1 MLVRHIKRKQYTL
14 TWLTFLLI
22 LTANVHAKPHQYQ
35 FDSACLTFNLG
46 CNPPK
51 IKPIPV
57 KPTPIQ
63 RTNFI
68 KDELVLT
75 YPTGDNSINI
85 KKIAKQYNLNP
96 VKQTNLGSVKTGMLL
111 AKTNGKNPL
120 VLSKQISQKEK
131 KVEAAT
137 NNTFQL
143 ATVSSRN
150 TYSMYETGV
159 RFVHK
164 KTKGKGVSV
173 CMIDTP
179 VDITHPSLSNSL
191 VDTYDLV
198 EYSPG
203 KPSSM
208 FHGTAIAGILV
219 SNNPYIGIAPQS
231 RLLAVSAFTTTKKRP
246 FVLQGTSSDVA
257 EAIDVCIQHKV
268 DIINL
273 SFTGGKDSLIEK
285 MVNQALKNGII
296 VVTASGNGGHTG
308 STIYPA
314 LIPGVVTATA
324 VDSNKKLYRL
334 ANKGRFIDY
343 AAPGVNI
350 LTIAPQGKYSV
361 STGTSLSSAHISAVI
376 ALLLSESKSLNAAIP
391 VVKTLTDTAIDL
403 GAPGRDQEY
412 GYGLISASRALT
424 RISK

>member
-1 MLVRHIKRKQYTL
+1 
-14 TWLTFLLI
+14 
-22 LTANVHAKPHQYQ
+22 
-35 FDSACLTFNLG
+35 
-46 CNPPK
+46 
-51 IKPIPV
+51 
-57 KPTPIQ
+57 
-63 RTNFI
+63 
-68 KDELVLT
+68 
-75 YPTGDNSINI
+75 
-85 KKIAKQYNLNP
+85 
-96 VKQTNLGSVKTGMLL
+96 
-111 AKTNGKNPL
+111 
-120 VLSKQISQKEK
+120 
-131 KVEAAT
+131 
-137 NNTFQL
+137 
-143 ATVSSRN
+143 
-150 TYSMYETGV
+150 
-159 RFVHK
+159 
-164 KTKGKGVSV
+164 
-173 CMIDTP
+173 
-179 VDITHPSLSNSL
+179 
-191 VDTYDLV
+191 
-198 EYSPG
+198 
-203 KPSSM
+203 
-208 FHGTAIAGILV
+208 
-219 SNNPYIGIAPQS
+219 
-231 RLLAVSAFTTTKKRP
+231 
-246 FVLQGTSSDVA
+246 
-257 EAIDVCIQHKV
+257 
-268 DIINL
+268 
-273 SFTGGKDSLIEK
+273 